1 MSNMNQYKG
10 IITVEIQALMPEK
23 FINILWKNNIHAKN
37 IKKITITTLMMDIS
51 LNDYDKVEELA
62 KKTNTKIQILK
73 KKGMA
78 FYIIRLKKRIA
89 LLIGSVLFIC
99 IIYYLSTFIW
109 NIKINSQHN
118 VSPYEIR
125 QELLS
130 LGIKPGINKRNI
142 NVYDIEEKLIKN
154 NDDII
159 WVKARIEGSSLKI
172 SAEERISP
180 PNLIT
185 EDSPCNLIASRD
197 SQVVRVYTKA
207 GTAVVKE
214 NDIVKRGQLL
224 VKGEQGKEGM
234 TYAVHADGNV
244 IGRTFYEET
253 KVVPIRGTKRVRTG
267 NYVESVYININNK
280 KIYLKKDLNKYAD
293 YDRIEDN
300 RKFIKTEKFYE
311 VKKEDYSLDLNKLKE
326 ETVNELYTK
335 ISCSMD
341 KSVKIISKVA
351 DAEPEGD
358 KLKVRLLVIAEEN
371 IAVAEKVQ

>member
-1 MSNMNQYKG
+1 MSDMNQYKG

-23 FINILWKNNIHAKN
+23 FINILWENNIHAKN
-37 IKKITITTLMMDIS
+37 IKKITITTLTMDIS
-51 LNDYDKVEELA
+51 LNDYDRVEELA
-62 KKTNTKIQILK
+62 KKTNTKLQILK
-73 KKGMA
+73 KRGMA
-78 FYIIRLKKRIA
+78 FYIIRLKKRMA

-109 NIKINSQHN
+109 NIEISSQHN
-118 VSPYEIR
+118 ISPYEIR
-125 QELLS
+125 QELMS
-130 LGIKPGINKRNI
+130 LGIKPGISKRSI

-197 SQVVRVYTKA
+197 SQIVRVYTKA

-224 VKGEQGKEGM
+224 VKGQQGREGM

-253 KVVPIRGTKRVRTG
+253 KVVPTRGTKRVRTG
-267 NYVESVYININNK
+267 NCVESVYITINNK

-300 RKFIKTEKFYE
+300 RKFIKKEKFYE

>member
-1 MSNMNQYKG
+1 MYQYKG
-10 IITVEIQALMPEK
+10 IITIEIQALMPEK
-23 FINILWKNNIHAKN
+23 FINILWKNDIHAKN
-37 IKKITITTLMMDIS
+37 IKKITMTTLIMDIS
-51 LNDYDKVEELA
+51 LNDYDKVEEIA
-62 KKTNTKIQILK
+62 KKTNTKLRILK
-73 KKGMA
+73 KRGVA

-89 LLIGSVLFIC
+89 LLIGGMLFVC

-109 NIKINSQHN
+109 NIEIDSQHN
-118 VSPYEIR
+118 ISPYEIR

-142 NVYDIEEKLIKN
+142 NVYDIEDKLIKY
-154 NDDII
+154 NDDIM
-159 WVKARIEGSSLKI
+159 WVKARIEGSSLRI
-172 SAEERISP
+172 NAEERTSP

-185 EDSPCNLIASRD
+185 QDSPCNLIASRD
-197 SQVVRVYTKA
+197 SQIVRVYTKA
-207 GTAVVKE
+207 GTAVVKK
-214 NDIVKRGQLL
+214 DDVVKRGQLL

-253 KVVPIRGTKRVRTG
+253 KVVATKGTKRVRTG
-267 NYVESVYININNK
+267 NYVESISIVINNRR
-280 KIYLKKDLNKYAD
+280 IYLKKDLNKYAD

-300 RKFIKTEKFYE
+300 RKILKKEKFYE
-311 VKKEDYSLDLNKLKE
+311 VKKEDYNLDLDKVRE

-335 ISCSMD
+335 ISCTMD
-341 KSVKIISKVA
+341 KSVKVISKVV

-358 KLKVRLLVIAEEN
+358 KLKVRLLVVAEEN

>member
-1 MSNMNQYKG
+1 MSDMNQYKG

-37 IKKITITTLMMDIS
+37 IKKITITTLTMDIS
-51 LNDYDKVEELA
+51 LNDYDRVEELA
-62 KKTNTKIQILK
+62 KKTNTKVQILK
-73 KKGMA
+73 KRGMA

-109 NIKINSQHN
+109 NIEISSQHN
-118 VSPYEIR
+118 ISPYEIR
-125 QELLS
+125 QELMS
-130 LGIKPGINKRNI
+130 LGIKPGISKRSI

-172 SAEERISP
+172 NAEERISP
-180 PNLIT
+180 PNLIA

-197 SQVVRVYTKA
+197 SQIVRVYTKA

-224 VKGEQGKEGM
+224 VKGQQGREGM

-253 KVVPIRGTKRVRTG
+253 KVVPTRGTKRVRTG
-267 NYVESVYININNK
+267 NYVESVYITINNK

-300 RKFIKTEKFYE
+300 RKFIKKEKFYE